1 MREFIAISLFLLL
14 TVSAFGNG
22 IQLNGVGTRANSMGN
37 AYTAIAD
44 DTTALF
50 WNPAG
55 LGDING
61 KIVSGGV
68 TGVWPI
74 GGYANSQMGLD
85 IESSNSIF
93 PFPTAGFVCGGLM
106 DGKLS
111 FGVAAYVPAGIGIEY
126 DAADVAGF
134 NPGVSINWKSK
145 IGMFEFAP
153 GVAYTPIPQ
162 LSIGAAFYLD
172 YVMMDMWRGVP
183 LGGGNY
189 GSYKEDSTGIT
200 YSGVVGVKVRPV
212 DMLSFGVVFKP
223 KRTVTMSGTAE
234 IPEVAAMMSTTSNFD
249 REVSWPMEMRGGAA
263 VNPIPGLTFAVDA
276 RYIFWEDAADVLT
289 AVYED
294 ANWAAAMSLGDGEK
308 FVLTWEDT
316 LCFNVGTEYQINP
329 MIAVRGGYYYE
340 KAPGPDSTHTILL
353 PGNDMN
359 AVTGG
364 AGITVDRF
372 DINVSCEYVMGKDRD
387 VEPYPDAQNPDNMAG
402 THTLNMIVPSVTVD
416 VAL

>member
-1 MREFIAISLFLLL
+1 ML

-55 LGDING
+55 LADIDG
-61 KIVSGGV
+61 KLISGGA
-68 TGVWPI
+68 TGVWPRA
-74 GGYANSQMGLD
+74 GYSTTGID
-85 IESSNSIF
+85 IESSNSIY
-93 PFPTAGFVCGGLM
+93 PFPTAGFAWGGLM
-106 DGKLS
+106 DGKLA
-111 FGVAAYVPAGIGIEY
+111 FGVSAYVPAGIGVEY
-126 DAADVAGF
+126 DAADVAAF

-162 LSIGAAFYLD
+162 LTIGAAFYLD
-172 YVMMDMWRGVP
+172 YVMMNMWRGVP
-183 LGGGNY
+183 IGPGMFGRY
-189 GSYKEDSTGIT
+189 TEESTGFA
-200 YSGVVGVKVRPV
+200 YSGVVGVKVRPI

-234 IPEVAAMMSTTSNFD
+234 IPELPAPMSTTSDFD
-249 REVSWPMEMRGGAA
+249 REMAWPMEVRGGGA
-263 VNPIPGLTFAVDA
+263 VMPIPGLTFAVDA
-276 RYIFWEDAADVLT
+276 RYIFWEDTADELV
-289 AVYED
+289 AVYAD
-294 ANWAAAMSLGDGEK
+294 PNWAVAMSQGDGDTL
-308 FVLTWEDT
+308 FLHWEDT
-316 LCFNVGTEYQINP
+316 LCFNIGTEYQINP
-329 MIAVRGGYYYE
+329 MFAVRGGYYYE

-372 DINVSCEYVMGKDRD
+372 DINLGCEYVMGKDREIPTSGQTD
-387 VEPYPDAQNPDNMAG
+387 HNMVG
-402 THTLNMIVPSVTVD
+402 THTLNIIVPSLTVD
-416 VAL
+416 VSL